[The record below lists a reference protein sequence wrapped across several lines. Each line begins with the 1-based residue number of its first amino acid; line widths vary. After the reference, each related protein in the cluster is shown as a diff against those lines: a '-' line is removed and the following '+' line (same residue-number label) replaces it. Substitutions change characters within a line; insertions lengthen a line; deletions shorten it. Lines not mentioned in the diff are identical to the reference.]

1 MCLRVHC
8 FLPRAASMK
17 IVDTATIAINTH
29 RQTANISMMYVRLV
43 LALAPFL
50 WYSRSYNF
58 RLRSD
63 SAAFVHLPYAGN
75 ACHITKGT
83 QIELASILCGALDS
97 VHRNMSTHK
106 ETHSLTHLH
115 KIYSVCL
122 QQDWCGFNGISSE
135 REIRNALPEKKHTHT
150 HRISQQQKNGPHKKA
165 TITN

>member
-1 MCLRVHC
+1 
-8 FLPRAASMK
+8 
-17 IVDTATIAINTH
+17 
-29 RQTANISMMYVRLV
+29 MYVRLV

-106 ETHSLTHLH
+106 ETHSLTYTKFTVSAFS
-115 KIYSVCL
+115 KIDVVLMAFQVNEKYVML
-122 QQDWCGFNGISSE
+122 Y
-135 REIRNALPEKKHTHT
+135 PKKKHTHT